1 MVRTLFRLSKAGIPE
16 RRQMNSCDQMQGQT
30 FVCSHPP
37 NSLYLHQMQS
47 SINLP
52 HAGNRS
58 RRRCLKKR
66 YRYQLYRP
74 HMWSPLCFVDT
85 CLRRIFHIP
94 EVMMWIRRRSVASL
108 SSGQRLWTGSARH
121 FNRRYIFG
129 SVLAWVPSS
138 IRFRCWIFPLHTS
151 RKPLLGVVR

>member
-52 HAGNRS
+52 HAGNRG

-74 HMWSPLCFVDT
+74 HMWSRLCFVDT
-85 CLRRIFHIP
+85 CLRRTFHIP
-94 EVMMWIRRRSVASL
+94 EVIKQVRPGIVASL
-108 SSGQRLWTGSARH
+108 FSKALSSHFSARYCK
-121 FNRRYIFG
+121 RQYIFG
-129 SVLAWVPSS
+129 SAL
-138 IRFRCWIFPLHTS
+138 T
-151 RKPLLGVVR
+151 